1 MSEIELPQALV
12 DQLKNGGCMIIPL
25 GKEFQELY
33 KIKKDAK
40 GHLSKQKL
48 SDVVYVPLVKE

>member
-1 MSEIELPQALV
+1 LPQALV

-33 KIKKDAK
+33 KIKKDDK
-40 GHLSKQKL
+40 GHVSKHKL
-48 SDVVYVPLVKE
+48 AEVVFVPLVKE